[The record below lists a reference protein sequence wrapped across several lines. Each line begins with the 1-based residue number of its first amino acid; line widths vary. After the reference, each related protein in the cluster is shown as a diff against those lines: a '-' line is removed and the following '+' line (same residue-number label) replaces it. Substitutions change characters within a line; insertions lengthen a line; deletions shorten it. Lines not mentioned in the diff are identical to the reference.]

1 MNSQQGNGDV
11 RKRIGNG
18 VDKDDRIKNDINTVE
33 NKNTKGNTKT
43 IGLVF
48 VSLLLDLL
56 AFTMILP
63 LLPSLLDYYNR
74 EEGKGNSLYASL
86 LRAVQGF
93 QKFTGAPDQF
103 ASVLFGGALG
113 SMYSFL
119 QFLTSPIVGSLS
131 DAYGRKPM
139 LLICLAGITLSHAL
153 WSCASTFSIF
163 VLARFIGGLSKANVS
178 LSMAVVTDASNEKTR
193 ARGMALVG
201 LAFSIG
207 FIVGPVTGAWFALNS
222 DLSSGA
228 WGERPALYALSLSL
242 ANIILVLFF
251 IPETLTKDKRAPLS
265 FSLSKS
271 VDFVSPWHLLRF
283 TAVKNLSRHQSEVL
297 SKLGLIYFLYLFIY
311 SGLEFTLTFLTHHTF
326 QYTAMQQGKMFLV
339 MGLIMAVLQGGAAR
353 RLGARGAEVAARGA
367 LALTP
372 ASFLSVAFAALPHPP
387 LFAPIYWLWLGL
399 VLFALSTAFAVSCM
413 TSMAAGKAPSEARGA
428 VLGTLRSL
436 GALARAAGPL
446 LASSVYWCSGA
457 MITYTIGSVI
467 LIIPAVMLIRLK
479 T

>member
-1 MNSQQGNGDV
+1 MNQGNGEL
-11 RKRIGNG
+11 RKRITNG
-18 VDKDDRIKNDINTVE
+18 VDKVDEIKNE
-33 NKNTKGNTKT
+33 SKNTKGNTKT

-86 LRAVQGF
+86 LRGVQGF
-93 QKFTGAPDQF
+93 QKITGAPDQF

-139 LLICLAGITLSHAL
+139 LLICLVGITISHGL

-178 LSMAVVTDASNEKTR
+178 LM
-193 ARGMALVG
+193 
-201 LAFSIG
+201 
-207 FIVGPVTGAWFALNS
+207 
-222 DLSSGA
+222 
-228 WGERPALYALSLSL
+228 
-242 ANIILVLFF
+242 
-251 IPETLTKDKRAPLS
+251 
-265 FSLSKS
+265 
-271 VDFVSPWHLLRF
+271 
-283 TAVKNLSRHQSEVL
+283 
-297 SKLGLIYFLYLFIY
+297 
-311 SGLEFTLTFLTHHTF
+311 
-326 QYTAMQQGKMFLV
+326 
-339 MGLIMAVLQGGAAR
+339 LQGGAAR

-372 ASFLSVAFAALPHPP
+372 ASFLSVAFAAMSHPP
-387 LFAPIYWLWLGL
+387 LLVPIYWLWIGL

-413 TSMAAGKAPSEARGA
+413 TSMAAGKAPEEARGA

-446 LASSVYWCSGA
+446 LASSEYENWLHHLANKVGKRQAGPPLAVCSPA
-457 MITYTIGSVI
+457 CKTDYAALRLHIILVFRRNDHVHHRIPNSNHSCCDKMPLFSNKFSPKTIPVRKQDTSVLKKELGSDYASKELSLDVGPLKLKLGDFEI
-467 LIIPAVMLIRLK
+467 SFEDGQWIPASGKAGAAHKENIRLK
-479 T
+479 NELERLEEENNMLRLKFEILLDMMTDKTVEAEQQAELQRAQSLGNLKQKGSKKKW